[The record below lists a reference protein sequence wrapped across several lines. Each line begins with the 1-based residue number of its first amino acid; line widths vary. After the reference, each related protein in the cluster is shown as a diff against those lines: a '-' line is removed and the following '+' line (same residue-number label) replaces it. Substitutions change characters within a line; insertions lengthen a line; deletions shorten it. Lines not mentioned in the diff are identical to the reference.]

1 MPFVDQVVHQITT
14 NNLCMKFL
22 WFDEDEAKDGGE
34 DKGEGKDEDKQQSQN
49 QRKNKNLWMPLTMLG
64 GYESVVAD
72 LVERGVIKARSLLS

>member
-1 MPFVDQVVHQITT
+1 ME
-14 NNLCMKFL
+14 FL

-49 QRKNKNLWMPLTMLG
+49 QRKKNKNLWMPLTMLG

-72 LVERGVIKARSLLS
+72 LVERGVVKPWPLFS

>member
-34 DKGEGKDEDKQQSQN
+34 GKDEDKQQSQN
-49 QRKNKNLWMPLTMLG
+49 QRKKQKPVNALDDAGWTRKRSGRSRRTLCGQTQ
-64 GYESVVAD
+64 VA
-72 LVERGVIKARSLLS
+72 ALLRKK